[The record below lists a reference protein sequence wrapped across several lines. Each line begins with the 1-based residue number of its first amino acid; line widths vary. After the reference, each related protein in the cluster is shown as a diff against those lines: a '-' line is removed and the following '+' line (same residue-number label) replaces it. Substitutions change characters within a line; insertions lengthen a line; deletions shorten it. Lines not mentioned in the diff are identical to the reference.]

1 MRGANLVGVFVGG
14 FVVCLFLWISEFC
27 WSAGGGAE
35 VRHWCKP
42 GVVRGVR
49 LEVIKVQRVVN
60 EPVFDVGW
68 PWSPLVPSNSPV
80 AGRDTSPIGRVSGS
94 GLSRAWVVF
103 EPPPLPATGRDGPW
117 DWDTSWD

>member
-14 FVVCLFLWISEFC
+14 FVVCLFLWIGEFC

-35 VRHWCKP
+35 IRHWGEP

-60 EPVFDVGW
+60 EPVSD
-68 PWSPLVPSNSPV
+68 
-80 AGRDTSPIGRVSGS
+80 
-94 GLSRAWVVF
+94 GLQGF
-103 EPPPLPATGRDGPW
+103 GEGFATMLEGCGE
-117 DWDTSWD
+117 

>member
-14 FVVCLFLWISEFC
+14 FVVWLFLWIGKFC

-49 LEVIKVQRVVN
+49 LEVIKVQRVCN
-60 EPVFDVGW
+60 EPVSDRLQGFVEG
-68 PWSPLVPSNSPV
+68 
-80 AGRDTSPIGRVSGS
+80 
-94 GLSRAWVVF
+94 F
-103 EPPPLPATGRDGPW
+103 ATMLEGFGE
-117 DWDTSWD
+117 